1 MNLRNEKI
9 ELAKMLLNTESEA
22 VIKQVKAVFEKQEKD
37 FWDELSDVQKLSIE
51 TSLKQADEGRVVSHK
66 TAMKKYR
73 KWL

>member
-51 TSLKQADEGRVVSHK
+51 TSIKQADEGKVVSHK
-66 TAMKKYR
+66 RAMKKYG